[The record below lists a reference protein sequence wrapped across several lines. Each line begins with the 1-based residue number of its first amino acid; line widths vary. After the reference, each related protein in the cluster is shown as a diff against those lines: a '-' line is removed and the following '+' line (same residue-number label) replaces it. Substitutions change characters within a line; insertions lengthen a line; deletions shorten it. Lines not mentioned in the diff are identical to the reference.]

1 MKPLVAGDLLV
12 SPPNLPDPRFDRT
25 VIVLTYNNS
34 RGSFGLC
41 MNRRSEH
48 TVNEILKPLDI
59 VLDQDQPMYWGGPV
73 NPTTVWMLHDSD
85 WSIDNTVP
93 IDEHWSLT
101 SSTSMFDKISS
112 AGYPKRF
119 RIFFGHSSWG
129 PGQLIRE
136 LQGEEPWHHEHS
148 WLTVK
153 DPDPLW
159 LIDCDPGNL
168 WTTSCSICS
177 QQAVEGWMN

>member
-1 MKPLVAGDLLV
+1 MRTLVAGDLLV

-25 VIVLTYNNS
+25 VIFLTYNNS

-59 VLDQDQPMYWGGPV
+59 VLDQDQPLYWGGPV

-101 SSTSMFDKISS
+101 SSTSMFDKIGSE
-112 AGYPKRF
+112 GYPKRF
-119 RIFFGHSSWG
+119 RIFFGHSSWA
-129 PGQLIRE
+129 PGQLNRE

-153 DPDPLW
+153 DPDSLW
-159 LIDCDPGNL
+159 LINCDPENL